1 MPTAAVNG
9 VSFVLQSS
17 PDNGVTWHTIAGAKK
32 ATLTRKT
39 NAIDSTSKDDS
50 GDKSVLAGLREWSVA
65 FDQLWVSGDAGQLD
79 LQAAQAAGTVIKIR
93 LGYGNTTT
101 DTYTGSGIVTD
112 LAEDMPDN
120 EAVTYTGTFQGSG
133 PLTKAGLAH

>member
-1 MPTAAVNG
+1 MTTAAVNG
-9 VSFVLQSS
+9 VSFILQSS

-32 ATLTRKT
+32 ATLTRQT
-39 NAIDSTSKDDS
+39 APFETTTKDDN
-50 GDKSVLAGLREWSVA
+50 GDESNLPGKRSWSVA

-79 LQAAQAAGTVIKIR
+79 LQAAQAAGTVIKCR

-101 DTYTGSGIVTD
+101 DTFVGSCIVTD

-120 EAVTYTGTFQGSG
+120 EAVTYTGTLKGTG
-133 PLTKAGLAH
+133 ALTKAGLAH

>member
-1 MPTAAVNG
+1 MSTAAKNG
-9 VSFVLQSS
+9 VSFIFQTS
-17 PDNGVTWHTIAGAKK
+17 PDGGVTWHTVAGAKK

-39 NAIDSTSKDDS
+39 NGIDTTTKDDN
-50 GDKSVLAGLREWSVA
+50 GDKSVLAGMREWTIA
-65 FDQLWVSGDAGQLD
+65 FDQLWVSADAGQLD
-79 LQAAQAAGTVIKIR
+79 IQAAQAAGTVIQVR
-93 LGYGNTTT
+93 LQYASGS

-133 PLTKAGLAH
+133 PLAKAGLAH